1 MRSVWYTEGKTKSN
15 RLARPLSRA
24 RGMDRST
31 LEVVEKL
38 QDRSAAVLQHLTQ
51 GSLAIL
57 LCAQVDL
64 ANTNNEV

>member
-15 RLARPLSRA
+15 RLARALSRA